1 MCRLFLG
8 KMTDQ
13 GWGTIGVMG
22 LLTTHIDAF
31 ISYILLERGHSPNT
45 AIGYRADLNE
55 FAAAAMGRGVRN
67 AEDILEIHALAFL
80 EGVKARGVSAAT
92 VGRKIVSLHSFAKYL
107 VVDEVRKDDFMD
119 NIACRRPTRRLP
131 RTLSVAKVKQLLQQ
145 PDPGDPRLLRDKALC
160 ELLYATGLRAS
171 ELANLTLDDL
181 DLKGQEVKCFGK
193 GSKERIVPVGQVACD
208 FLALYLAQRKAV
220 AQGVKGASEPGKR
233 ASVNVRGRKKIE
245 GVTLAEANSRFLFP
259 NSVGDP
265 IATSAIRTI
274 LRNAAEEAQL
284 EEKVT
289 PHVLRHSFATHL
301 LSHGADLRTI
311 QELMGHSSIATTE
324 IYTHVSNDRLKEIYR
339 KAHPRA

>member
-1 MCRLFLG
+1 
-8 KMTDQ
+8 
-13 GWGTIGVMG
+13 MG
-22 LLTTHIDAF
+22 HLTSHIDAF

-55 FAAAAMGRGVRN
+55 FAASAMQRGVRN

-80 EGVKARGVSAAT
+80 EQVRARGVSAAT
-92 VGRKIVSLHSFAKYL
+92 VGRKIVTLHSFAKYL

-119 NIACRRPTRRLP
+119 NIACKRTARRLP
-131 RTLSVAKVKQLLQQ
+131 RTLSVSKVKQLLQQ

-181 DLKGQEVKCFGK
+181 DLDGQEVKCFGK

-208 FLALYLAQRKAV
+208 YLALYLAQRKAV
-220 AQGVKGASEPGKR
+220 ARGVSGASEPGKR
-233 ASVNVRGRKKIE
+233 ASAGKRGRKKVE
-245 GVTLAEANSRFLFP
+245 SVTLKEATSRYLFP
-259 NSVGDP
+259 NSVGDA
-265 IATSAIRTI
+265 ISTAAIRA
-274 LRNAAEEAQL
+274 LLHRAADEAQL
-284 EEKVT
+284 EENVT

-301 LSHGADLRTI
+301 LDHGADLRTI
-311 QELMGHSSIATTE
+311 QELLGHTSLATTE